1 MQKIMWI
8 VIKGDP
14 VDGFEYIG
22 PFSSTD
28 DAEAYMDTESNDT
41 TWMIQLVDPHGV
53 EDDAA

>member
-1 MQKIMWI
+1 MWI

-22 PFSSTD
+22 PFNATE
-28 DAEAYMDTESNDT
+28 DAEAYMDQESNET
-41 TWMIQLVDPHGV
+41 TWMLQLVDPQGP